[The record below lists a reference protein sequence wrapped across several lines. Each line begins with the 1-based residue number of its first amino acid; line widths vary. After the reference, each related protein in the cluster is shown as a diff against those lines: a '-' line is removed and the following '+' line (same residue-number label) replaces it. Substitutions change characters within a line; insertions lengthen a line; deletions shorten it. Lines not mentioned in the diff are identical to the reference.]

1 MNALTGSRSLTISTL
16 LILLVS
22 ATLSLFYSSHILTI
36 MPGIAYGFM
45 LGWLAIAIICALFT
59 LKDFVS
65 GFLLCTF
72 AMMIAWRI
80 AALYHIEILTYTY
93 FVSFITLLINFL
105 YCAYLNIN
113 YPERYLHKI
122 SLAGWQLVFM
132 RLYIGFDFIPHFT
145 EKLFAG
151 TAPHMLDVV
160 AFINLNVPH
169 ANFFVWLAGLCEFGA
184 AIALCLGFF
193 MRIGAI
199 GAVLYLLIATY
210 LGHHFL
216 MGFIWANPGGGWEF
230 ATMWMIL
237 ILSFAV
243 TGSYE
248 FSIDQRL
255 NDKYQLPN
263 FIKKL
268 M

>member
-1 MNALTGSRSLTISTL
+1 MNNFTGSRELTFLTVC
-16 LILLVS
+16 ILLVI
-22 ATLSLFYSSHILTI
+22 ALLSFVYSFHILTT
-36 MPGIAYGFM
+36 MPLIAYGCM
-45 LGWLAIAIICALFT
+45 LGWLAIAILCGVFT
-59 LKDFVS
+59 FKDFVS

-72 AMMIAWRI
+72 TMMIAWRI
-80 AALYHIEILTYTY
+80 AALYHIEVLTYI
-93 FVSFITLLINFL
+93 FLLAFITLLINFI

-113 YPERYLHKI
+113 HPERYLHKV
-122 SLAGWQLVFM
+122 SLAGWQLIFM

-151 TAPHMLDVV
+151 AAPHQLDVT
-160 AFINLNVPH
+160 AFVSLGVPH
-169 ANFFVWLAGLCEFGA
+169 ADLFVWLAGLCEFGA
-184 AIALCLGFF
+184 AIALCLGLF
-193 MRIGAI
+193 MRAGAI
-199 GAVLYLLIATY
+199 GAVLYLLVATY
-210 LGHHFL
+210 LGHHFS

-237 ILSFAV
+237 VLSFAV

-255 NDKYQLPN
+255 IDRFHLPT